1 MKSEQL
7 DITPTVG
14 MLALLKNLDYNEWY
28 ALAEFVDNAIQSY
41 IENKQYIIEKTNFS
55 WRMNLHVGVA

>member
-41 IENKQYIIEKTNFS
+41 RQNKKVLKKLDPLYKLKIKI
-55 WRMNLHVGVA
+55 